1 MTELSIDEQTVLL
14 IAAEGERLIP
24 IGRWKEPIDSL
35 FAKGLLVRERHPGDP
50 TGYFNNILS
59 PSGRAAVVEM
69 DTVYDQVLAEAVS
82 PQVMAPLV
90 IADQKRLETRLR
102 AEAERI
108 SAMIVELARESMP
121 ITGQTLASATKNWT
135 KAIVARAKE
144 MVK

>member
-1 MTELSIDEQTVLL
+1 
-14 IAAEGERLIP
+14 
-24 IGRWKEPIDSL
+24 
-35 FAKGLLVRERHPGDP
+35 
-50 TGYFNNILS
+50 
-59 PSGRAAVVEM
+59 M

-135 KAIVARAKE
+135 KASVARAKE